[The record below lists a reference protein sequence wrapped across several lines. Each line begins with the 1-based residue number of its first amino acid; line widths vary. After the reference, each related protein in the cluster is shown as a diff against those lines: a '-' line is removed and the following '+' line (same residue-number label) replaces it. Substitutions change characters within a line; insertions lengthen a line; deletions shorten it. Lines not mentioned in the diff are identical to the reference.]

1 MKKKARPPSRLWN
14 SLTGQMMIPISSRA
28 GSLSPADHCLTT
40 MRLLL
45 LISSTLLFRN
55 RKMCPANGLL
65 HFCLCL
71 SSCCGACSG
80 LCDLYSLFVFLYLSL
95 KDVMRN
101 REHNMCLTSWT
112 TSASLPLRITLSS
125 QQWLCWALFYS
136 LGYSPIWISCI
147 HGLPIPCSTEFIIHK
162 TLPILTLGDIN
173 LVSQSK
179 RVHPLPY
186 NVFPLLGTIDKY
198 SQHFF

>member
-1 MKKKARPPSRLWN
+1 MKETRPPSRLWN
-14 SLTGQMMIPISSRA
+14 TLTVQLMIPISSRA
-28 GSLSPADHCLTT
+28 GSLPPADHCLTT

-71 SSCCGACSG
+71 SSCCGVSSG
-80 LCDLYSLFVFLYLSL
+80 LCDPYSFLVFLYLSL
-95 KDVMRN
+95 IDVMRN
-101 REHNMCLTSWT
+101 REQKVCLTSWS
-112 TSASLPLRITLSS
+112 TSASLLLRITLSS
-125 QQWLCWALFYS
+125 QQWLCWPLFYS
-136 LGYSPIWISCI
+136 LGYRSIWISCI
-147 HGLPIPCSTEFIIHK
+147 HELPIPCSTEFITYK
-162 TLPILTLGDIN
+162 ALPILTLGDIN

-186 NVFPLLGTIDKY
+186 NVFPLLGTVDKY
-198 SQHFF
+198 SEHFF